1 MLNPYL
7 LKCWCSIKTV
17 ATCST
22 ICSGVKMCCTHSFT
36 PSTNIHK
43 HTEREATEQEDTRKR
58 RHRSKAAC
66 VNYPYEFSVEMI
78 KRKISCALML

>member
-22 ICSGVKMCCTHSFT
+22 ICPVFKMLDTHT
-36 PSTNIHK
+36 
-43 HTEREATEQEDTRKR
+43 HTKGGKRARKDSREAVGSNPVR
-58 RHRSKAAC
+58 
-66 VNYPYEFSVEMI
+66 VNYPYEFTVL
-78 KRKISCALML
+78 K